1 MCYLGCQ
8 KIIEGSIFRGRDSIQ
23 NLLSDLDLGG
33 PDDLRYD
40 LRGRLRPLEAK
51 IGFFA
56 LTLKLPI
63 NRCSQPSATR
73 FSTILS
79 PQEYVVSEYVCQ

>member
-51 IGFFA
+51 IVFSQKF
-56 LTLKLPI
+56 L
-63 NRCSQPSATR
+63 NRRKIVLAIVCDRVFNDFESSR
-73 FSTILS
+73 ICIL
-79 PQEYVVSEYVCQ
+79 Q

>member
-51 IGFFA
+51 IVFFA
-56 LTLKLPI
+56 EIFKSPK
-63 NRCSQPSATR
+63 NRTCNRLRSGFQR
-73 FSTILS
+73 F
-79 PQEYVVSEYVCQ
+79 

>member
-1 MCYLGCQ
+1 MSYLGWQ
-8 KIIEGSIFRGRDSIQ
+8 KIIEGGIFRGRDSIQ
-23 NLLSDLDLGG
+23 NLLSDLDLGA
-33 PDDLRYD
+33 PDDLRSD

-79 PQEYVVSEYVCQ
+79 PQEYVVSEYICQ